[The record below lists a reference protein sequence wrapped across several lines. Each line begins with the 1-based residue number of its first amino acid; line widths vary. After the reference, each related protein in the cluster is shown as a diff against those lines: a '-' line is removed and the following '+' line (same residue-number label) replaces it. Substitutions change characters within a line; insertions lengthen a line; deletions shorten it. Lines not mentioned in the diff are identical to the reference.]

1 MKARGT
7 TLGTLCCLA
16 LVLFAWPP
24 CAAGQQAD
32 LQTRFDRE
40 LNSVRK
46 AKLLEKLG
54 ESQFEA
60 VRQAEKAG
68 DNSAAGLTLE
78 KYRDNVRAALE
89 ALKKQHPNAEKQP
102 NGYRQLEIQARK
114 GIREIGESL
123 LVAPEPF
130 KPPLEIVREDL
141 AAMDDEL
148 LKLLFPNRP
157 LNKKAAT
164 PLHRRN
170 NHEIPDA
177 RLFRFLS
184 GSQRFAGRERRPA
197 ATKRLPF
204 LGRSRQNPRCGEQ

>member
-7 TLGTLCCLA
+7 SLGAAFGLA
-16 LVLFAWPP
+16 LVLFVWPP
-24 CAAGQQAD
+24 FAAGQLAD

-40 LNSVRK
+40 ADSVRK
-46 AKLLEKLG
+46 AKLLQKLG
-54 ESQFEA
+54 ETQFEA

-68 DNSAAGLTLE
+68 DNSTVGLTLE
-78 KYRDNVRAALE
+78 KYRDNVRATLD

-114 GIREIGESL
+114 GIREIAESL

-157 LNKKAAT
+157 LNQKA
-164 PLHRRN
+164 
-170 NHEIPDA
+170 
-177 RLFRFLS
+177 
-184 GSQRFAGRERRPA
+184 
-197 ATKRLPF
+197 K
-204 LGRSRQNPRCGEQ
+204 NPPPPEKQP